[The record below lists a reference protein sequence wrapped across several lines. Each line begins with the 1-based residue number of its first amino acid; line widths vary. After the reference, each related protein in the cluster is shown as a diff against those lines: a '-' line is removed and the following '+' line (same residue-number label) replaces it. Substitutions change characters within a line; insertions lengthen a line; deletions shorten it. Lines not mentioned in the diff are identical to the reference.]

1 MARIVNMT
9 LRNNVVATYE
19 GEVQDG
25 KPQGF
30 GSAYYRSG
38 GRYEGEWKD
47 GKRCGQ
53 GKGITD
59 GTLRYEGEW
68 QDGVRSGQGKSIIP
82 MEPLLM
88 KESGLMIDLK
98 QPPSLLP
105 SKYTLSLSSLC
116 QLDRIH

>member
-1 MARIVNMT
+1 VEEKLMRGGSWMARIVNMT

-19 GEVQDG
+19 GQVKDG

-47 GKRCGQ
+47 GNRCGQ
-53 GKGITD
+53 GKEYYPD

-68 QDGVRSGQGKSIIP
+68 QHGVRSGQGKSY
-82 MEPLLM
+82 
-88 KESGLMIDLK
+88 
-98 QPPSLLP
+98 
-105 SKYTLSLSSLC
+105 YTDGTLAYEGKWIN
-116 QLDRIH
+116 DRPEHFPKSTSF

>member
-19 GEVQDG
+19 GPIQDG

-30 GSAYYRSG
+30 GYAYYQSG

-53 GKGITD
+53 GKEYYPD

-68 QDGVRSGQGKSIIP
+68 QDGVRSGQGKSYFTD
-82 MEPLLM
+82 
-88 KESGLMIDLK
+88 G
-98 QPPSLLP
+98 
-105 SKYTLSLSSLC
+105 TLAYEGKWIN
-116 QLDRIH
+116 DRPENFPRSTSF